1 MWLML
6 IAKGFALGLLIA
18 IPLGPVGALCIQ
30 RTLNKGYK
38 AGLLCGLG
46 SACADFLFALIAGL
60 GISVIIIW
68 LLKVRMWIQIGG
80 SFIFMAMAYK
90 VFYTN
95 PAIQA
100 RRNRHKKR
108 RLFEDFIATFF
119 LTLSNPTPVFVLMAA
134 FAAFIV
140 QKDVNH
146 LNIMLSIVGV
156 FIGSLSWWVFL
167 MSIVNMFRNKIRLR
181 HLLRINKVTGVV
193 VFVFAI
199 VLLIQAF
206 RLN

>member
-6 IAKGFALGLLIA
+6 ITKGFVLGLVIS

-30 RTLNKGYK
+30 RTISKGYR

-46 SACADFLFALIAGL
+46 SACADFLFALIAGF
-60 GISVIIIW
+60 GISVVINW
-68 LLKVRMWIQIGG
+68 LLKVRKWIQICG

-90 VFYTN
+90 VFDTN
-95 PAIQA
+95 PAIQV

-108 RLFEDFIATFF
+108 RPLEDLIATFF

-140 QKDVNH
+140 REDVNH

-156 FIGSLSWWVFL
+156 FIGSLSWWICL
-167 MSIVNMFRNKIRLR
+167 MSVVNLFRSKIRLR
-181 HLLRINKVTGVV
+181 HLLWINKITGVV

-199 VLLIQAF
+199 ILLIQAF
-206 RLN
+206 W

>member
-1 MWLML
+1 MWFAL
-6 IAKGFALGLLIA
+6 IAKGLGLGLAIA
-18 IPLGPVGALCIQ
+18 IPLGPVGTLCIQ
-30 RTLNKGYK
+30 RTLTKGYR

-60 GISVIIIW
+60 GISVIISW
-68 LLKVRMWIQIGG
+68 LLKVRKWIQIGG
-80 SFIFMAMAYK
+80 SFVFMAMAYK

-100 RRNRHKKR
+100 RQNRHRKHR
-108 RLFEDFIATFF
+108 PLEDFIATFF

-140 QKDVNH
+140 HKDVNH
-146 LNIMLSIVGV
+146 FHIMLSIAGV

-167 MSIVNMFRNKIRLR
+167 MSIVNLFRRKIRLR
-181 HLLRINKVTGVV
+181 HLLWINKVTGVV

-199 VLLIQAF
+199 FLLIQAF
-206 RLN
+206 W